1 MVWFRNQINR
11 CITFTSCNI
20 PAGLPLCLIKHFI
33 SDLQPNKR
41 RFAGI
46 LTESIR
52 ELYMREG
59 ASQSFQLMERSVSPV
74 RRPPVSPSCFLGTEA
89 WPEWRKAHWKVTI
102 RASTWRSEKRHK
114 LSLMHRV
121 ELLRYQGIPKSTHQ
135 CHLCDSSQEL
145 LPILY
150 LYFKNDKKFTHLV
163 LRDNK
168 VEYFW
173 TPNYE
178 CTNEGQIACNG
189 I

>member
-1 MVWFRNQINR
+1 MFDKTFHFWFTTQQEKICRHFDR
-11 CITFTSCNI
+11 KHSGTLHEGGCIAIVST
-20 PAGLPLCLIKHFI
+20 PHF
-33 SDLQPNKR
+33 R
-41 RFAGI
+41 
-46 LTESIR
+46 
-52 ELYMREG
+52 
-59 ASQSFQLMERSVSPV
+59 VSPV
-74 RRPPVSPSCFLGTEA
+74 RRPRHQCHLRPSCFLGTEA
-89 WPEWRKAHWKVTI
+89 RPEWRKAHWKVTI

-135 CHLCDSSQEL
+135 CHLCDTSQEL

-150 LYFKNDKKFTHLV
+150 FNNDKKFTHLV

-178 CTNEGQIACNG
+178 CINEGQIACNG